1 MRRDMCPFILTHR
14 RDHQHQ
20 CGDNERKGI
29 EKCRWN
35 RIRVFRHIV
44 FQHAQRPENKG
55 TVNNI
60 DRLPRRE
67 DNEGNGNPAKTAD
80 AVAQPHAAVDD
91 HRAICA
97 ADTADRTG

>member
-1 MRRDMCPFILTHR
+1 METITGFVEHIVYR
-14 RDHQHQ
+14 
-20 CGDNERKGI
+20 NV
-29 EKCRWN
+29 EKCRRN

-67 DNEGNGNPAKTAD
+67 DNEGNGDPAKTAD